1 MQKEL
6 AILSGGNVAPSIS
19 AIPPTPPA
27 LQSTTE
33 KESTA
38 PSTST
43 SLSQTSQTSTSDYS
57 HHTRANSLKKDSG
70 SAGGSKSQ
78 SFGKL
83 SHLINEMKKE
93 VDLATKQRRESN
105 LETQRLREKC
115 MHLESL
121 LAASN
126 SKNTKLEEVQNPFI
140 NYNMLL
146 CMYVVKLYIT
156 SYAFF
161 YL

>member
-6 AILSGGNVAPSIS
+6 ATLSGGNVAPSIS

-43 SLSQTSQTSTSDYS
+43 SLSQTSTSDYS

-70 SAGGSKSQ
+70 SAGCSKSQ

-140 NYNMLL
+140 NYDMLL

-156 SYAFF
+156 SYTFF